1 MEIAS
6 RKEGDTEGDMELS
19 QALAIFLAVNVIT
32 GAEGQG

>member
-6 RKEGDTEGDMELS
+6 HKKGDTTGEFS
-19 QALAIFLAVNVIT
+19 RALAIFLAVNVIT